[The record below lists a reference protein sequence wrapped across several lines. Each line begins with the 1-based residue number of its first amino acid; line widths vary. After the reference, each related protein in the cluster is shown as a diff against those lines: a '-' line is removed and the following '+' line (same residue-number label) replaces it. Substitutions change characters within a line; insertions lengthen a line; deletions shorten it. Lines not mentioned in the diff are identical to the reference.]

1 MHGVETAALHA
12 LEQQQVAAGVGD
24 GHRHGDARLL
34 RPGDRGG
41 HHLPRPGRREPLAV
55 REVHALLLRYILVHA
70 SFAHRALP
78 GRCGRYR
85 CDARLVRARARHEA
99 RPAPGLR
106 LPGALDVPRQ
116 DRHRAHRAERESG
129 RRDPQQILILELPRE
144 YNAAVDLIGRNLAA
158 GRGGKIAYIDDAG
171 SCTYAQLAERVDRA
185 ANALHS
191 LSIHREERIAIAML
205 DSADWV
211 AVFLGAIKAGIV
223 PVAMNTLLTPADYE
237 YQLRDSGARA
247 LFVSAPLLKNFQ
259 PILRNCPDVK
269 HVVSQISDF
278 LRAVETKAEPAPTTR
293 DDMCFWL
300 YSSGSTGAPK
310 GTVHL
315 HSHLI
320 ATAELYAKP
329 ILGIRESDV
338 VFSAAKL
345 FFAYGLG
352 NALTFP
358 LAVGATAI
366 LMAERPT
373 PDAVFKRLVERQPT
387 IFYAVPTL
395 FAALLASSNFPE
407 RSKLNLRICTSAG
420 EALPADI
427 GKRWT
432 ERTGVEILDGIGSTE
447 MLHIFLSN
455 RPGEGRYGSTGKPA
469 PGYQGRL
476 GADQGEG
483 VPRPGEL
490 GELQIC
496 GPTSA
501 LMYWNQRER
510 TKNTFQGP
518 WTRSGDKYSVD
529 EQGYYTYGGRSDDM
543 LKVSGIYV
551 SPVEVEAAL
560 ITHEVVL
567 EAAVVG
573 GEDENKLG
581 KPKAFFVLKAGH
593 APSDSLK
600 AALQQHVKAKLA
612 PHKYPRWI
620 EFLNELPKTATGKIQ
635 RFKLRS

>member
-1 MHGVETAALHA
+1 MAAR
-12 LEQQQVAAGVGD
+12 VGD

-85 CDARLVRARARHEA
+85 RDARLVRARARHET

-106 LPGALDVPRQ
+106 LPGALDVPRR

-129 RRDPQQILILELPRE
+129 KRDPEEIPRPQLARRRGRHRRARSHCFSRNRPTLDAGTLEKGEDPFQPAPGERPGAVPALLLRPQRHQDRAQLRRAGGRGPGARVDGLRSHQILILELPRE

-158 GRGGKIAYIDDAG
+158 GRGGKIVYIDDAG

-191 LSIHREERIAIAML
+191 LGVHREERIAIAML

-247 LFVSAPLLKNFQ
+247 LFVSEPLLKNFQ

-373 PDAVFKRLVERQPT
+373 PEAVFKRLVERQPT

-395 FAALLASSNFPE
+395 FAALLASPNFPE
-407 RSKLNLRICTSAG
+407 RTGLKLRICTSAG

-427 GKRWT
+427 GRRRA
-432 ERTGVEILDGIGSTE
+432 EGHRGRNLRG
-447 MLHIFLSN
+447 H
-455 RPGEGRYGSTGKPA
+455 RPA
-469 PGYQGRL
+469 
-476 GADQGEG
+476 
-483 VPRPGEL
+483 
-490 GELQIC
+490 
-496 GPTSA
+496 
-501 LMYWNQRER
+501 
-510 TKNTFQGP
+510 
-518 WTRSGDKYSVD
+518 
-529 EQGYYTYGGRSDDM
+529 
-543 LKVSGIYV
+543 
-551 SPVEVEAAL
+551 
-560 ITHEVVL
+560 
-567 EAAVVG
+567 
-573 GEDENKLG
+573 
-581 KPKAFFVLKAGH
+581 
-593 APSDSLK
+593 
-600 AALQQHVKAKLA
+600 
-612 PHKYPRWI
+612 
-620 EFLNELPKTATGKIQ
+620 
-635 RFKLRS
+635 